1 MPGKWWA
8 FNELVIII
16 FIINVKVIITRDS
29 VIYMYIIASFYGMVK
44 IGVISSL
51 QMR

>member
-1 MPGKWWA
+1 MLSKWWA

-16 FIINVKVIITRDS
+16 FIINAKVIITRDS
-29 VIYMYIIASFYGMVK
+29 EMYIIARFYGMVK

>member
-1 MPGKWWA
+1 MPSKWWA

-16 FIINVKVIITRDS
+16 FIINAKVIITRDS
-29 VIYMYIIASFYGMVK
+29 EMYMYIIASFYGMVK
-44 IGVISSL
+44 IGVIFSV